1 MRTHALAAVALALT
15 LVGIATAS
23 AATIT
28 KEEAT
33 GVQSASVDVA
43 DVRVQRNRYSRIRV
57 AAYGTATVSA
67 WTRVGFSGE
76 KTATGQSTLAV
87 AVTGTVSIAC
97 VTKPNVY
104 WYSPDTSK
112 RWTYRQRAGLTT
124 GIAYRLPSTSNASR
138 CEVTLSAT
146 ADGPSSTTVDLP
158 YPEYPIGSETGT
170 STTETT
176 VRVVVTSL
184 R

>member
-1 MRTHALAAVALALT
+1 MKTYALLAVALAAALS
-15 LVGIATAS
+15 GATSAG
-23 AATIT
+23 AATLAS
-28 KEEAT
+28 EQAS

-43 DVRVQRNRYSRIRV
+43 DVRVRRDRYSRIRV
-57 AAYGTATVSA
+57 AAYGTATVMTY
-67 WTRVGFSGE
+67 TRMGFSGE
-76 KTATGQSTLAV
+76 KTVTGQSTSPV
-87 AVTGTVSIAC
+87 AVTGTVSISC

-112 RWTYRQRAGLTT
+112 RWTYRQRAGLTQ
-124 GIAYRLPSTSNASR
+124 GIAYRLPSTDSVAR

-146 ADGPSSTTVDLP
+146 ADGSSGTTSDLP
-158 YPEYPIGSETGT
+158 YPEYPMGSENGS

-176 VRVVVTSL
+176 VRLVVTSL